1 MKRLM
6 IAGTLGGLVLAA
18 ALTVATASSNDAS
31 AQTTEAST
39 AEEVVETVLDRLVA
53 SGIITEDRAQEIA
66 EKIYA
71 NERFQRWA
79 ENGLPEMFDD
89 ERFEDRLDKGLDRLA
104 EAGEKYGDLDREEL
118 RERFAELR
126 ERHRDAVREFQE
138 RRRSLG
144 NSELREQLSE
154 FDRDEIRDAIENGT
168 LDELI
173 DTEALADSMLER
185 AEEALDRAV
194 ENGRITQD
202 EADEKLAELAERLEQ
217 LRNGE
222 VDWSESFTKRWR
234 DGKRGAEESGPGA

>member
-39 AEEVVETVLDRLVA
+39 VEELVEAVLDRLVA
-53 SGIITEDRAQEIA
+53 SGIITEERAEELADR
-66 EKIYA
+66 IYSS
-71 NERFQRWA
+71 EPYQRWVD
-79 ENGLPEMFDD
+79 NGLPEQFDD
-89 ERFEDRLDKGLDRLA
+89 GRLEERLDKGLDRLA
-104 EAGEKYGDLDREEL
+104 EAKRKYGELDRDQL
-118 RERFAELR
+118 REGFAELR
-126 ERHRDAVREFQE
+126 ERHRDAVREFRE
-138 RRRSLG
+138 RRRGLG

-173 DTEALADSMLER
+173 DTEAFADSMLKR

-194 ENGRITQD
+194 ENGRITRD

-217 LRNGE
+217 LRNGDI
-222 VDWSESFTKRWR
+222 DWSESFTRRWR